1 MYEAVIPEIRIID
14 TTLRDGEQSAGVALG
29 EKEKTEVARIID
41 SMGVYQ
47 IEAGI
52 PAMGGAEKRSIQRI
66 ALMGLKSRISAW
78 NRLNVGDIDASM
90 ECGEVVVHIS
100 VPSSDLQIKRKLNK
114 DRTWVL
120 DMTRRCVERAR
131 EKDFEVSL
139 GLEDASRADPAY
151 LREICVLAASMGV
164 KLVRYA
170 DTVGHLHRSKI
181 FKELGPLKDGLP
193 LDLEIHA
200 HNDLGMAVSN
210 SMAAVQAGAVYVD
223 TTVGGI
229 GERTGNCHFLNFVRA
244 ARCCLDAF
252 KDWDLQKLAFS
263 EQLVLKK
270 MRLRHM

>member
-1 MYEAVIPEIRIID
+1 MYEAAIPEIRIID

-52 PAMGGAEKRSIQRI
+52 PAMGGSEKRSIQRI
-66 ALMGLKSRISAW
+66 ALMGLKSRISVW

-90 ECGEVVVHIS
+90 ECGPVVVHIS

-114 DRTWVL
+114 DRAWVL
-120 DMTRRCVERAR
+120 DTTRRCVERAG

-151 LREICVLAASMGV
+151 LREICVLAASLGV
-164 KLVRYA
+164 KLIRYA

-210 SMAAVQAGAVYVD
+210 SVAAVQAGAVYVD

-229 GERTGNCHFLNFVRA
+229 GERAGNCHFLHFVRA
-244 ARCCLDAF
+244 ARGCLDAF